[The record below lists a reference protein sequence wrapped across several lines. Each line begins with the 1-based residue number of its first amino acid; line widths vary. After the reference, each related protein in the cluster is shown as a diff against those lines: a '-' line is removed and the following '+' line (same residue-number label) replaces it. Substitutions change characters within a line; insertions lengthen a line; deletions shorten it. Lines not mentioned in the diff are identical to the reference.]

1 MLNFKEKNQLISIAA
16 LAKKKTVTLTVILLS
31 FIMIGNAQNLYNVSD
46 FDIAGLKL
54 KMPLSEALLVA
65 IEVTNVADV
74 EEFRAYTAY
83 GNKALVQFI
92 VAELESQ
99 GKHVDEFFS
108 YNTVKH
114 PLTEEDMVYYV
125 QFKTETFELEMFA
138 VTELKKDDPQE
149 ILCKIQYRLLDNY
162 NEGLGEAIRRD
173 AISKYGKPSAERTHL
188 QWCKE
193 LKKGGNYC
201 SMDNPILYAT
211 GTNVCLEDDQLKKE
225 SEKFWAKK
233 EGEDTKKLGF

>member
-1 MLNFKEKNQLISIAA
+1 MLNFKENKLLVFIAA
-16 LAKKKTVTLTVILLS
+16 LTKKKIATLTVILLS
-31 FIMIGNAQNLYNVSD
+31 FIMIGNAQNLYNVYD

-54 KMPLSEALLVA
+54 KMPLSEAILIG
-65 IEVTNVADV
+65 IEVTNIVDV

-83 GNKALVQFI
+83 GNKAMVQFI
-92 VAELESQ
+92 VAELKSQ
-99 GKHVDEFFS
+99 GKHVDDFFS
-108 YNTVKH
+108 YNTRKH

-125 QFKTETFELEMFA
+125 EFKTETFVLGMFA

-201 SMDNPILYAT
+201 SMDNPVLYAT
-211 GTNVCLEDDQLKKE
+211 GTSVCLEDDKLRKE

-233 EGEDTKKLGF
+233 EGEHTKKLGF